1 MAATSLPYHGSNFT
15 MIDVIFNK
23 YCSDK
28 VQGLTANE
36 LQELYESIRP
46 DGLSIKQ
53 IQASLRTVGELE
65 QCDEEDLIDVLREM
79 DRRYFLANDLKWEFV
94 LLDREQKGAI
104 TQQDAKFLFKMVHGE
119 FFSQRRWNKFLN
131 SRAAKDSLISFGEI
145 EVDLCDIPTMGWIEE
160 VLEEEEEER
169 RGYICKLC
177 NVVTSD
183 VHCGGCIVKTM
194 LQSNEIM
201 ALI

>member
-1 MAATSLPYHGSNFT
+1 MAATSLPYYGNKYG
-15 MIDVIFNK
+15 IVDVIFNK

-28 VQGLTANE
+28 VQGLTAKE

-46 DGLSIKQ
+46 GSLSIKQ
-53 IQASLRTVGELE
+53 IEASLKTVCELE
-65 QCDEEDLIDVLREM
+65 QCDEEDLVDVLREM

-94 LLDREQKGAI
+94 ILDREQKGAI

-119 FFSQRRWNKFLN
+119 FFSLRRWNKFLN
-131 SRAAKDSLISFGEI
+131 GRAAKDSLISFNEI

-169 RGYICKLC
+169 RGWFYYI
-177 NVVTSD
+177 
-183 VHCGGCIVKTM
+183 
-194 LQSNEIM
+194 
-201 ALI
+201 